1 MSWQSSCAE
10 LVVVMSLAMAAC
22 RPSPERGATLLVSTA
37 PADADADLW
46 IDGNYVGRVAD
57 IGTAAKPVALA
68 PGKHRVEVRKPGR
81 FPVQRTIEVTGV
93 EGTIRLQAELLE
105 DP

>member
-1 MSWQSSCAE
+1 MSWRSSCAE
-10 LVVVMSLAMAAC
+10 LFVVVLSAASC
-22 RPSPERGATLLVSTA
+22 RPSPERGASLEVTVV

-46 IDGNYVGRVAD
+46 IDGNYVGRVSD
-57 IGTAAKPVALA
+57 IGTVAKPVALA

-81 FPVQRTIEVTGV
+81 FPVQRTVEVTGR

>member
-1 MSWQSSCAE
+1 MSLRSSCAE
-10 LVVVMSLAMAAC
+10 LSLSLLLAASC
-22 RPSPERGATLLVSTA
+22 RPSPERGATLEVTTA

-46 IDGNYVGRVAD
+46 IDGNYVGRVSD
-57 IGTAAKPVALA
+57 IGTSAKPIALA

-81 FPVQRTIEVTGV
+81 FPVQRTVEVKGS